1 METKAITLTIVFA
14 ALTVA
19 LNPDISKIFLPAPYA
34 PFLIYQIWEIPIVAA
49 SLLLNLKSAI
59 AIAGLNAIVLFA
71 IFQGAS
77 PLGPV
82 YNLAATL
89 SMLLGMYIAHI
100 LFYNR
105 ISSKEAST
113 KWKYN
118 TTLATAYTAFGI
130 TFRVVFMAVVNY
142 LTLPYPP
149 PVGFSLPQPIVTD
162 YYVPVT
168 SIFNATL
175 ALYTIPLG
183 YFIAVIIKRNLRH
196 ANML

>member
-1 METKAITLTIVFA
+1 M
-14 ALTVA
+14 
-19 LNPDISKIFLPAPYA
+19 
-34 PFLIYQIWEIPIVAA
+34 
-49 SLLLNLKSAI
+49 LLNLRAAI
-59 AIAGLNAIVLFA
+59 GIAGLNTVVLFA

-89 SMLLGMYIAHI
+89 SMLLGMYIAHT
-100 LFYNR
+100 LFYKR
-105 ISSKEAST
+105 ISSKETSA

-130 TFRVVFMAVVNY
+130 TFRVIFMAVVNY
-142 LTLPYPP
+142 ITLPYPP
-149 PVGFSLPQPIVTD
+149 PVGFSIPQPVVTS

-183 YFIAVIIKRNLRH
+183 YFIAVIIRRNLRH